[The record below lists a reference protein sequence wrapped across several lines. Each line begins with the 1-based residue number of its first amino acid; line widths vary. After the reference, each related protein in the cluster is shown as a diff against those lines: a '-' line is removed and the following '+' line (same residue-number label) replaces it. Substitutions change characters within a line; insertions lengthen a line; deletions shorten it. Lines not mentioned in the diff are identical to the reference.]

1 EQALDSLLEARP
13 LASQQR
19 ERDAPRADVVLVD
32 AEAGHP
38 QKSATVKQSLEAVG
52 VAGVQQIQ
60 LVPTVGIGE
69 QVFAA
74 ARPCRAD
81 EPPAESQPPGKSVR
95 VAPQGHHTKLQAK
108 AHDEGV
114 SQPIRDVDS
123 LRDHRWDSRSIS
135 GA

>member
-1 EQALDSLLEARP
+1 NRAQGLQPAEIAVQHEHLCAVSALRVLPPRLGADFEQALDSLLEARP

-60 LVPTVGIGE
+60 LVPTV
-69 QVFAA
+69 
-74 ARPCRAD
+74 
-81 EPPAESQPPGKSVR
+81 
-95 VAPQGHHTKLQAK
+95 
-108 AHDEGV
+108 
-114 SQPIRDVDS
+114 
-123 LRDHRWDSRSIS
+123 
-135 GA
+135 